1 MNKQLLLKLHRWIS
15 LVFALP
21 LLVIIVTGMILSFEP
36 MAQVAAVKP
45 HSVDPARVVALIK
58 QYDPDGKARGLSI
71 DASMQHLTLQGV
83 PGTEVDMTTGAAVER
98 PAMASVFSWARRTHE
113 HLIGIPG
120 LTLISTVA
128 MVGIMIIG
136 ILMGLPRLRNTLSGW
151 HKGTAWFTLPLIL
164 LSPLTGLC
172 LELGLTFAGSAPP
185 AAAKRIS
192 LPEAVSIVSRDHDL
206 SSVNSI
212 GNRGGR
218 MMARIIEDDELRAYA
233 VTSDGLSALPR
244 NWPRLLHEGNWSLIG
259 SAANVLISVALFAL
273 LVTGVLIW
281 TQRRLRRP
289 SRARSVPSKP
299 VVASSM
305 PS

>member
-21 LLVIIVTGMILSFEP
+21 LLVIIVTGLILSFEP

-45 HSVDPARVVALIK
+45 QSVDPARVVALIK

-71 DASMQHLTLQGV
+71 DASTQQLTLQGA
-83 PGTEVDMTTGAAVER
+83 PGAEVDMTTGAAVEK
-98 PAMASVFSWARRTHE
+98 PAMPSVFSWARRTHE

-120 LTLISTVA
+120 LTLISTIA
-128 MVGIMIIG
+128 MISIMIIG

-172 LELGLTFAGSAPP
+172 LELGLTFAGGTPP
-185 AAAKRIS
+185 AAAKRVS
-192 LPEAVSIVSRDHDL
+192 LPDAVSIVAKDHDL

-218 MMARIIEDDELRAYA
+218 MMARIIEGDELRAYA

-273 LVTGVLIW
+273 LVTGLLIW

-289 SRARSVPSKP
+289 SRVRDVPAKP

>member
-15 LVFALP
+15 LTFALP
-21 LLVIIVTGMILSFEP
+21 LLVIIVTGLILSFEP

-45 HSVDPARVVALIK
+45 GNVDPARVVALIR
-58 QYDPDGKARGLSI
+58 QYDADGKARGLSI
-71 DASMQHLTLQGV
+71 DTSTQHLTLQGA
-83 PGTEVDMTTGAAVER
+83 PGTEVDMTTGAVVEK

-120 LTLISTVA
+120 LTLISTIA
-128 MVGIMIIG
+128 MVTILIIG

-151 HKGTAWFTLPLIL
+151 HKGAAWFTLPLIL

-172 LELGLTFAGSAPP
+172 LELGLTFAGGAPLP
-185 AAAKRIS
+185 AGKPLS
-192 LPEAVSIVSRDHDL
+192 LPDAVTIVARDHDL
-206 SSVNSI
+206 AQVNSI
-212 GNRGGR
+212 GSRGGR
-218 MMARIIEDDELRAYA
+218 MMARIIEGDELRAYA
-233 VTSDGLSALPR
+233 VGADGLSALPR

-259 SAANVLISVALFAL
+259 SAANVLTSVALFAL
-273 LVTGVLIW
+273 LITGVLIW

-289 SRARSVPSKP
+289 NRARNVQAKP

-305 PS
+305 SS

>member
-21 LLVIIVTGMILSFEP
+21 LLVIIVTGLILSFEP

-45 HSVDPARVVALIK
+45 QSVDPARVIALIK
-58 QYDPDGKARGLSI
+58 QHDPDGKARGLSI
-71 DASMQHLTLQGV
+71 DASTQHLTLQGT
-83 PGTEVDMTTGAAVER
+83 PGAEVDITTGAAVEK
-98 PAMASVFSWARRTHE
+98 PAMASVFLWARRTHE

-120 LTLISTVA
+120 LTLISTIA
-128 MVGIMIIG
+128 MVSIMIIG

-185 AAAKRIS
+185 TAAKRIS
-192 LPEAVSIVSRDHDL
+192 LPDAVSIVSRDHDL

-233 VTSDGLSALPR
+233 VTPDGLSALPR

-259 SAANVLISVALFAL
+259 SAANVLISIALFAL
-273 LVTGVLIW
+273 LITGVLIW
-281 TQRRLRRP
+281 AQRRLRRP
-289 SRARSVPSKP
+289 NRARTVLAKP